1 MIVGDLG
8 NRKGITIVV
17 FLPGMQRK
25 KGTSRPKKNI
35 VFQSISS
42 DSEDE
47 LADPNI
53 ILNTKEMQN
62 KVVHRP
68 ADRCHLSFSDHITK
82 ACLEPLMEQVAYET
96 RCSFLTCTCTK
107 LIVQS
112 QKSKG

>member
-8 NRKGITIVV
+8 NKRGITIVV
-17 FLPGMQRK
+17 LGTGPPRK
-25 KGTSRPKKNI
+25 NA

-53 ILNTKEMQN
+53 TLNTKEMQN

-68 ADRCHLSFSDHITK
+68 ADRCHLSFSDHITN
-82 ACLEPLMEQVAYET
+82 
-96 RCSFLTCTCTK
+96 
-107 LIVQS
+107 
-112 QKSKG
+112 